1 MLTGL
6 YSAASAM
13 NSAAQRH
20 DVIAHNLAHAHH
32 PGYRR
37 LVPVEGTF
45 ESALIGDAADPDAE
59 PPLSTLGT
67 SAAPDVVD
75 FTPGPMIQT
84 GRRLDVALHGDG
96 FFVVEGPNGPL
107 YTRNGTFELDS
118 EGQLV
123 TVDGLPVLGAK
134 GPIKLPPDLVVENV
148 VITSDGRLMS
158 GIQEFGQLDV
168 VMFEEPEVLQAAGIS
183 LFQAPDDVEPKK
195 SDARVVQGYREGSN
209 VSPVLE
215 MVRMIDGMRQYEAAA
230 NALKSITEAVQQNLN
245 PASA

>member
-45 ESALIGDAADPDAE
+45 ESKLLGDAADPEAE

-84 GRRLDVALHGDG
+84 GRSLDFSIHGDG

-107 YTRNGTFELDS
+107 YTRSGAFDLNS

-123 TVDGLPVLGAK
+123 TVDGLPVSGGS
-134 GPIKLPPDLVVENV
+134 GPIKLPPETVLQDLAV
-148 VITSDGRLMS
+148 TSDGRLMS
-158 GIQEFGQLDV
+158 GVEELGKLEV
-168 VMFEEPEVLQAAGIS
+168 VTFEKPEVLTAAGIS
-183 LFQAPDDVEPKK
+183 LFQAPDDVQPEK
-195 SDARVVQGYREGSN
+195 SEALVVQGYREGSN
-209 VSPVLE
+209 VSPILE

-230 NALKSITEAVQQNLN
+230 NALKSITEAVQKNLS
-245 PASA
+245 PTGG